1 MIKVI
6 NIRELEKS
14 FKAKNNNIV
23 VQLFDET
30 ETLAN
35 GIKLQDTRGKRDIVA
50 GTCLLAEEKC
60 KIPKFALVW
69 FPLYSANLIK
79 LSGETLFIVNFDDII
94 LIEKVEE

>member
-1 MIKVI
+1 MI
-6 NIRELEKS
+6 NIRELDKN
-14 FKAKNNNIV
+14 FKAKNNNLV

-60 KIPKFALVW
+60 KIPKLALVW

-79 LSGETLFIVNFDDII
+79 LGGETLFIVNFDDII
-94 LIEKVEE
+94 LIEKTEE